1 VNLQEGNTVRQL
13 TRFNNDWKFRR
24 GIDTDA
30 SARTLDIADWETVS
44 LPHDWSIEGP
54 FDARW
59 ASATGY
65 LPGGLGWYRKSFT
78 VPDNWLSGKIYI
90 HFDGIYCNS
99 TVWVNGHHVGDR
111 PNGFIPTRYE
121 ITNFLLPPGE
131 ANVVVV
137 RCDHTHYG
145 DSRWYTGSGIN
156 RNVYLVATGL
166 VHVKQWGVFATTT
179 NVTEERANVHVQA
192 TVQNHTSTDVDIE
205 IEHALIDPSGEQI
218 ASAKV
223 HGKAPTRGEAT
234 ECVRMVVE
242 RPALWGPEN
251 PALYTL
257 RTTVFHNGRAV
268 DRKETRIGIRSFSFD
283 PDSGFTLNG
292 RNIKLK
298 GVCIHDDAGALGT
311 AVPVKVWRRRL
322 QILKDCGT
330 NAIRMAHNPHMPEL
344 YDLCDEM
351 GFLVQDEAFDEWEGP
366 KSKWISGWNVGE
378 PGRDGYHVH
387 FRDWAE
393 TDVADMVLSN
403 RNHPSIIMWSIGNEI
418 DYPNDP
424 YTHEVLSQGT
434 TPQMLGRGY
443 EPSQPHSDRLGV
455 IAKQLVNVVKRHDP
469 SRPVTAALASAL
481 ISNETGFAD
490 ALDVVG
496 YNYQEYRY
504 ADDHAKYPN
513 RVLYGSENGMLWDHW
528 DAVASNPYIC
538 GQFLWTGIDYLGE
551 AHGWP
556 KRSNGAGLM
565 DLAGFPK
572 PEYYYRQSLWSDKPM
587 VYLGTCAVT
596 EAGEKRGLWDQ
607 HKAQRRW
614 APIASDA
621 GDLVHVACF
630 TNCDRVELFVNG
642 RSVGIKTSAE
652 ASDGVISWDIPYESG
667 ALSAVGM
674 NAASAVAV
682 DRLCTTGT
690 PAKLS
695 AESDSSHLTV
705 DKEEVAHISV
715 SIVDA
720 AGNVVMDDD
729 REVRW
734 TIEGPGQLLGIENGD
749 HASHEDY
756 RAPHHRTFRGRQLGY
771 LRATSPNATIKIN
784 VQAPGLDAATIL
796 IKTQNA

>member
-1 VNLQEGNTVRQL
+1 MRQL
-13 TRFNNDWKFRR
+13 IRFNDDWNFSRD
-24 GIDTDA
+24 IAIDA
-30 SARTLDIADWETVS
+30 SARSFDAADWEAVA

-54 FDARW
+54 FDATW

-65 LPGGLGWYRKSFT
+65 LPGGIGWYRKTFS
-78 VPDNWLSGKIYI
+78 VPDNWMSGKVYV
-90 HFDGIYCNS
+90 HFDGICCNS
-99 TVWVNGHHVGDR
+99 SVWVNGHHVGDR
-111 PNGFIPTRYE
+111 PNGFTPLRYD
-121 ITNFLLPPGE
+121 ITDLLMPAGE
-131 ANVVVV
+131 PNVIAV
-137 RCDHTHYG
+137 RCDRTKYG

-156 RNVYLVATGL
+156 RNVYLLATDL
-166 VHVKQWGVFATTT
+166 VHIKQRGIFVTTPE
-179 NVTEERANVHVQA
+179 VTEQRARVQVQTA
-192 TVQNHTSTDVDIE
+192 LQNHT
-205 IEHALIDPSGEQI
+205 PSE
-218 ASAKV
+218 KNV
-223 HGKAPTRGEAT
+223 
-234 ECVRMVVE
+234 VVE
-242 RPALWGPEN
+242 
-251 PALYTL
+251 YTL
-257 RTTVFHNGRAV
+257 LDPTGSSVATAKSDGAIPPAGEINLCVGMTVDKPAMWCPETPVLYRLKTTVRCGDQVV
-268 DRKETRIGIRSFSFD
+268 DSEETRIGIRSFAFD
-283 PDSGFTLNG
+283 PDSGLRLNG
-292 RNIKLK
+292 QNVKLK
-298 GVCIHDDAGALGT
+298 GVCVHDDAGALGT
-311 AVPVKVWRRRL
+311 AVPTSVWRRRL
-322 QILKDCGT
+322 HILKECGA